1 MWDSSKKLTNIAYF
15 HFFLIFHSIS
25 NEIKT
30 VGFKIIIELGF
41 QAAIEPAKN
50 EEVIKAFQPFFRTIF
65 EFIFLEL
72 VKNND
77 YYLRDIVALAL
88 YSLLCCYQNTYKEQ
102 VLEVL
107 HLMGNY
113 EAEQAIARE
122 FFEIVEAVGFQCSV
136 NQNRLAF
143 KKRFSDF
150 IHKLHTL
157 LSLR

>member
-1 MWDSSKKLTNIAYF
+1 M
-15 HFFLIFHSIS
+15 
-25 NEIKT
+25 
-30 VGFKIIIELGF
+30 GFKIIIELGF

-50 EEVIKAFQPFFRTIF
+50 QEIIKAFQPFFRTIF
-65 EFIFLEL
+65 EFIFCEL

-77 YYLRDIVALAL
+77 YYLRDTVALAL
-88 YSLLCCYQNTYKEQ
+88 YSLLCCYQSTYQEQ
-102 VLEVL
+102 IREVL
-107 HLMGNY
+107 HLMGNF
-113 EAEQAIARE
+113 EAEQAIAE
-122 FFEIVEAVGFQCSV
+122 ALVEIVQAVGFECAV

>member
-1 MWDSSKKLTNIAYF
+1 MLDLTNLE
-15 HFFLIFHSIS
+15 FFLIFPLLSIS

-41 QAAIEPAKN
+41 QAAIEPEKN
-50 EEVIKAFQPFFRTIF
+50 QEIIKAFQPFFRTIF
-65 EFIFLEL
+65 EFIFVEL
-72 VKNND
+72 VKNSND
-77 YYLRDIVALAL
+77 HYLRDNVALAL
-88 YSLLCCYQNTYKEQ
+88 YSLLCCYQNTYQEQ
-102 VLEVL
+102 IREVL
-107 HLMGNY
+107 HLIGNF
-113 EAEQAIARE
+113 EAERVIAE
-122 FFEIVEAVGFQCSV
+122 ALFEIVQAVGFNCAV